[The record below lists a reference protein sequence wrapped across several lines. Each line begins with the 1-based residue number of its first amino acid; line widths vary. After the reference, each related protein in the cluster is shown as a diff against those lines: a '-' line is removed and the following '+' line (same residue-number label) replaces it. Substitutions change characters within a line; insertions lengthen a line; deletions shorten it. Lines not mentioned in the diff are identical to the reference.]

1 MNVIGFECYE
11 CYFVFYDCHVILND
25 DPYVCN
31 GSKFYS
37 CTLTNA
43 RYRNLI

>member
-1 MNVIGFECYE
+1 MNVIL
-11 CYFVFYDCHVILND
+11 YFMIVIYVILND

-37 CTLTNA
+37 CTFTNA